1 MNGEAT
7 VEILEPLDLFAD
19 TARPELL
26 QDETR
31 EHLRMIY
38 RDHGSRPPTS
48 GVRAATGMA
57 TTSDTPI
64 IQTTASTLPYK
75 LPDDEPR

>member
-1 MNGEAT
+1 
-7 VEILEPLDLFAD
+7 
-19 TARPELL
+19 
-26 QDETR
+26 
-31 EHLRMIY
+31 
-38 RDHGSRPPTS
+38 
-48 GVRAATGMA
+48 VRAATGMA